1 MPHFIIECNKDT
13 TKFVEGSVLAKAVY
27 DTALDSGLF
36 SRDNIKARL
45 KVYDVSFVA
54 GEDHDFVH
62 VWGYIREGRT
72 DIQKRELS
80 EAIVSTVKGLY
91 PDAYLVSCN
100 ISELDEASYVKIQ
113 L

>member
-13 TKFVEGSVLAKAVY
+13 TKFVDEMQLVKNVY
-27 DTALDSGLF
+27 DSALNSGLF

-45 KVYDVSFVA
+45 KVYDVSLVA
-54 GEDHDFVH
+54 GEDHDFIH

-72 DIQKRELS
+72 EEQKNRLS
-80 EAIVSTVKGLY
+80 EDIVSTLKTLY
-91 PDAYLVSCN
+91 PDAYLVSCD
-100 ISELDEASYVKIQ
+100 IRELDEASYIKIQ

>member
-13 TKFVEGSVLAKAVY
+13 TKFVEGTALVKTVY

-45 KVYDVSFVA
+45 KVYDVSLVA

-62 VWGYIREGRT
+62 VWGYIREGRSDT
-72 DIQKRELS
+72 QKFELS
-80 EAIVSTVKGLY
+80 KQIVARLKGLY
-91 PDAYLVSCN
+91 PDAYLVSCD
-100 ISELDEASYVKIQ
+100 IKELDEASYVKIQ

>member
-13 TKFVEGSVLAKAVY
+13 TKFVEGMTLAKTVY
-27 DTALDSGLF
+27 DVALNSGLF

-45 KVYDVSFVA
+45 KVYDVSLVA

-72 DIQKRELS
+72 DDQKKALS
-80 EAIVSTVKGLY
+80 EDIVSKLKSLY
-91 PDAYLVSCN
+91 PDAYLVSCD
-100 ISELDEASYVKIQ
+100 IRELDEASYTKIQ